1 MSSNITPASLE
12 ALQSWVGR
20 SETVTDVVT
29 VPLAERLMATLESP
43 RSTTFTRGVEFPQ
56 MWYSVLF
63 PRVVSRSQLGRDGHP
78 ALGDFLPPVP
88 LPKRMFAGKR
98 IQFLAPIRVGDELAR
113 TSTIASVTP
122 KQGSSGPLVFVTMR
136 HTISNAAGTVVV
148 EEQDIVY
155 RNSSL
160 GEGTGSVTASPIS
173 TFKATRRSSS
183 IVADAVTLFRYS
195 ALCFNGHRIH
205 YDYPYATE
213 VEGYPR
219 LVVNGSLS
227 ALFAAE
233 HVHAAWGGAGL
244 AGITTRNTAPLFE
257 GESFYVESRGGD
269 RPGEIAFWVV
279 TETGKTTLQGSAKQ
293 EGA

>member
-1 MSSNITPASLE
+1 MTSSITPASLD
-12 ALQSWVGR
+12 ALQSWIGR
-20 SETVTDVVT
+20 SETATDVVT

-43 RSTTFTRGVEFPQ
+43 RSTSFAQGVEFPQ

-78 ALGDFLPPVP
+78 APGDFLPPVP

-98 IQFLAPIRVGDELAR
+98 IQFLAPIRIGDELTR
-113 TSTIASVTP
+113 TSAIASVTP
-122 KQGSSGPLVFVTMR
+122 KQGSSGLLVFVTVR
-136 HTISNAAGTVVV
+136 HTVSNAVGNVVV

-155 RNSSL
+155 RNNAL
-160 GEGTGSVTASPIS
+160 GEASGPVNASP
-173 TFKATRRSSS
+173 KAPFEATHRSIT

-219 LVVNGSLS
+219 LVVNGGLS

-233 HVHAAWGGAGL
+233 HVHHAWGGVRL

-257 GESFYVESRGGD
+257 GESFQVESRTGD
-269 RPGEIAFWVV
+269 NPGEIAFRVV
-279 TETGKTTLQGSAKQ
+279 TETGKTTLQGSGMQ
-293 EGA
+293 EVA